1 MNLVLALGFMAAGGV
16 LVYSG
21 FKDMTIKAT
30 IAAINGKRTG
40 LGSTAAQRASKGSVN
55 PKTTI
60 PSSSEKTSH
69 KQVVPVKK

>member
-1 MNLVLALGFMAAGGV
+1 MNLALALGFMAAGGV

-40 LGSTAAQRASKGSVN
+40 LGTTQNTTASANTPKSGVKGVKNPLGAGGHKVN
-55 PKTTI
+55 
-60 PSSSEKTSH
+60 
-69 KQVVPVKK
+69 